1 MEVKAITRN
10 VRIGPRKARDLA
22 RAVMGRSV
30 GDALRIVEFSPR
42 KAATLLSKTLKS
54 AMANAQHNHQLDVD
68 TLNVKYCVFDEG
80 SRMRRFWPRAR
91 GSASPIEKQ
100 LCHVTV
106 ILTDEVIAKK
116 KKRK

>member
-1 MEVKAITRN
+1 MDVKAVTRN

-22 RAVMGRSV
+22 RAVQGRSV

-54 AMANAQHNHQLDVD
+54 AMANAQHNNQLDVD
-68 TLNVKYCVFDEG
+68 KLSVKRCVFDEG

-100 LCHVTV
+100 FCHITV
-106 ILTDEVIAKK
+106 VLTDDVIIKK
-116 KKRK
+116 